1 MTWRIASLAIASPSV
16 GPYCSAAA
24 VEVAATR
31 DMIAAKLSAGKVE
44 VSGSP
49 PASEMTSGRSV
60 IAIRSRIAEDFIARV
75 RDANRPVYRSS
86 SCAAARWGRRE
97 RGMLCV
103 LRRRDLRTCGLSW
116 SPGTVPMKLVLDILQ
131 GLGLA
136 SAAGLRPFLPALL
149 AGALA
154 SGDVGLDFDGTQ
166 FAFLESPIWLLALVI
181 ALIASVFIRP
191 LLEQPAGEAALSGIG
206 IGLGALLCAASIDD
220 RHATWWYGL
229 IIGAAF
235 AYLASTVS
243 RAIFGRVRAR
253 FASAGDS
260 QAAAALPFYGEAAA
274 WPSRARASLFP
285 PLALVAVGF
294 LIALL
299 VTGRRRGDQKY
310 AGLRIL
316 R

>member
-1 MTWRIASLAIASPSV
+1 
-16 GPYCSAAA
+16 
-24 VEVAATR
+24 
-31 DMIAAKLSAGKVE
+31 
-44 VSGSP
+44 
-49 PASEMTSGRSV
+49 
-60 IAIRSRIAEDFIARV
+60 
-75 RDANRPVYRSS
+75 
-86 SCAAARWGRRE
+86 
-97 RGMLCV
+97 
-103 LRRRDLRTCGLSW
+103 
-116 SPGTVPMKLVLDILQ
+116 MKLALDILQ

-229 IIGAAF
+229 IIGALV

-243 RAIFGRVRAR
+243 RAIFSRVRAR

-260 QAAAALPFYGEAAA
+260 QAAAALPFYGEATGLVVAG
-274 WPSRARASLFP
+274 ASILFP
-285 PLALVAVGF
+285 PLALVAIGF
-294 LIALL
+294 LVALL
-299 VTGRRRGDQKY
+299 ITGRRRGDQKY

>member
-1 MTWRIASLAIASPSV
+1 
-16 GPYCSAAA
+16 
-24 VEVAATR
+24 
-31 DMIAAKLSAGKVE
+31 
-44 VSGSP
+44 
-49 PASEMTSGRSV
+49 
-60 IAIRSRIAEDFIARV
+60 
-75 RDANRPVYRSS
+75 
-86 SCAAARWGRRE
+86 
-97 RGMLCV
+97 
-103 LRRRDLRTCGLSW
+103 
-116 SPGTVPMKLVLDILQ
+116 MKLALDILQ

-154 SGDVGLDFDGTQ
+154 SGDIGLDFDGTQ

-229 IIGAAF
+229 IIGALV

-243 RAIFGRVRAR
+243 RAIFSRVRAR

-260 QAAAALPFYGEAAA
+260 QAAAALPFYGEATGLVVAG
-274 WPSRARASLFP
+274 ASILFP
-285 PLALVAVGF
+285 PLALVAIGF
-294 LIALL
+294 LVALL
-299 VTGRRRGDQKY
+299 ITGRRRGDQKY

>member
-1 MTWRIASLAIASPSV
+1 
-16 GPYCSAAA
+16 
-24 VEVAATR
+24 
-31 DMIAAKLSAGKVE
+31 
-44 VSGSP
+44 
-49 PASEMTSGRSV
+49 
-60 IAIRSRIAEDFIARV
+60 
-75 RDANRPVYRSS
+75 
-86 SCAAARWGRRE
+86 
-97 RGMLCV
+97 
-103 LRRRDLRTCGLSW
+103 
-116 SPGTVPMKLVLDILQ
+116 MKLVLDILQ

-149 AGALA
+149 AGGLA

-181 ALIASVFIRP
+181 GLVASVFIRS
-191 LLEQPAGEAALSGIG
+191 LLEQPAGEAALSGIA

-220 RHATWWYGL
+220 RHDTWWYGL
-229 IIGAAF
+229 ILGAVI

-260 QAAAALPFYGEAAA
+260 QAAAALPFYGEAAGLVVA
-274 WPSRARASLFP
+274 GASILFP

-299 VTGRRRGDQKY
+299 ITGRRRGDQKY

>member
-1 MTWRIASLAIASPSV
+1 
-16 GPYCSAAA
+16 
-24 VEVAATR
+24 
-31 DMIAAKLSAGKVE
+31 
-44 VSGSP
+44 
-49 PASEMTSGRSV
+49 
-60 IAIRSRIAEDFIARV
+60 
-75 RDANRPVYRSS
+75 
-86 SCAAARWGRRE
+86 
-97 RGMLCV
+97 
-103 LRRRDLRTCGLSW
+103 
-116 SPGTVPMKLVLDILQ
+116 MKLALDILQ

-136 SAAGLRPFLPALL
+136 SAAGLRPFMPALL
-149 AGALA
+149 AGGLA

-181 ALIASVFIRP
+181 ALIVSVFVRQA
-191 LLEQPAGEAALSGIG
+191 LERPAGEAALSGIG

-229 IIGAAF
+229 IIGALV

-260 QAAAALPFYGEAAA
+260 QAAAALPFYGEAAGLVVA
-274 WPSRARASLFP
+274 GASILFP

-299 VTGRRRGDQKY
+299 ITGRRRGEQKY